1 MGRRPYYG
9 TVKGEPENETKII
22 DAEVM
27 KEWIKKQRSC
37 GKEGGMTYTGADH
50 SQTADDPEKKAH

>member
-27 KEWIKKQRSC
+27 KEWIKK
-37 GKEGGMTYTGADH
+37 A
-50 SQTADDPEKKAH
+50 KKLRKGRWYEIGRAHV